1 LPELIAF
8 CADHVEHRD
17 KFEVFAIHDSQVK
30 SLAELDKKLVSIKK
44 QHWQGKDLPFP
55 ILLDGNAATHKLY
68 GVRGWPT
75 AVLIDPEGKVVG
87 ETGLGALEE
96 KLPALPAAKRW
107 ARHRDMQKNV
117 FWSFEP
123 AENTLAQFAETLQRW
138 SGCLIEIDPNAVQ
151 AAGLATNGPLPGVL
165 IGSSITLRSIEE
177 LLLAPHGLGLAPA
190 VDGKT
195 LSLTKRPESK
205 ELPSYFQ
212 KLHANELIERL
223 DRGLATTEKKGVK
236 ALEIKD
242 QPLLE
247 AIKLIGR
254 EYDLPVALEAKA
266 MRLGKIDP
274 KSKVSGTIDP
284 RQLHQ
289 SLVSMLKPL
298 GLTIEIRQ
306 EVVVVTPTTQ

>member
-1 LPELIAF
+1 LPELLAF
-8 CADHVEHRD
+8 CEDHADHRD
-17 KFEVFAIHDSQVK
+17 QFEVFAIHDSQVN
-30 SLAELDKKLVSIKK
+30 SLAELDKKLASIKK

-68 GVRGWPT
+68 GVHSWPT

-87 ETGLGALEE
+87 ETGLDALEE

-123 AENTLAQFAETLQRW
+123 AENTLAQFAATLRRW
-138 SGCLIEIDPNAVQ
+138 SGCPIEIDLNAVQ
-151 AAGLATNGPLPGVL
+151 ASGLATNGPLPGVL
-165 IGSSITLRSIEE
+165 IGSPITLRSIDE

-190 VDGKT
+190 ADGKT
-195 LSLTKRPESK
+195 LSLTKRPEGK

-223 DRGLATTEKKGVK
+223 DRGLAASEKKEAK

-242 QPLLE
+242 QPLLD
-247 AIKLIGR
+247 AIKLIGQ

-266 MRLGKIDP
+266 MHSGKLDP
-274 KSKVSGTIDP
+274 KVKVSGTIDP
-284 RQLHQ
+284 GQLRQ
-289 SLVSMLKPL
+289 SLVSLLKPL
-298 GLTIEIRQ
+298 GLTVEVRQ
-306 EVVVVTPTTQ
+306 EVVVVTRQ